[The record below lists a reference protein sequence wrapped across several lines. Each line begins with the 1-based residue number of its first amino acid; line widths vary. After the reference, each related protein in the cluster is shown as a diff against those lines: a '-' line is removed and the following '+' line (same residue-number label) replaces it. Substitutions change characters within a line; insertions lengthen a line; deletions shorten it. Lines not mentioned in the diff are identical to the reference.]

1 MTSSKMILAATA
13 VAGAASLAACGPAYD
28 PLTRAGVWTPEHV
41 NRANLVL
48 MAANPADLVRGTGE
62 TGTNGAVAAAAVT
75 RFEAGKVKKLPEAGL
90 SDVHVSGQGGG
101 GE

>member
-1 MTSSKMILAATA
+1 MPIRKSILTLAAL
-13 VAGAASLAACGPAYD
+13 AGATALAGCGPEYD

-62 TGTNGAVAAAAVT
+62 TGSNGILAAAAINRLQT
-75 RFEAGKVKKLPEAGL
+75 DKLKKLLNSGT
-90 SDVHVSGQGGG
+90 SDVAARGQ
-101 GE
+101 E